1 MSSSLNS
8 IKISAAAFLIF
19 GSAALGC
26 ASTPPPAPEE
36 KPAEVAKP
44 AEAAKPAAPAPVWSS
59 LEAFNAR
66 CTAAQT
72 QVQAIRESIKA
83 ATEKSEVG
91 VLIPTNMLYTE
102 LDVGISWM
110 DLMAN
115 TLPDKAARDEAEKCS
130 QTLKQLATDLSLDR
144 GLYDAI
150 VAVDVAPLDA
160 DGKRF
165 VEKIVRNFKRSGV
178 DKDEATR
185 TKLKDLQTQMIQVG
199 QDFDRNIREDVKT
212 IEVDPKELD
221 GLPEDFIKAHKPNAA
236 GKIVLTTN
244 YPDFF
249 PVQTYAKNE
258 EVRKKLVVA
267 FFNRAAPANDAK
279 LKRILE
285 LRYEY
290 AKTLGYPSWAE
301 YNAEDKMAKNAA
313 TIKKFIDDLAK
324 MARPRMNADLKDL
337 LARKKKDDKKA
348 KAIEVWD
355 RFYYVDRVRSEK
367 YGLDSKAV
375 RTYFEFRS
383 VEKGLFELYGEL
395 FGLRFEKIEAP
406 VWHESVSAYRMY
418 ADGKMVGSFYLD
430 LHPRDG
436 KYGHAAMFPLVAG
449 SSDGVEPQAALVCNF
464 PDPSKSE
471 GPALMQHS
479 DVRTFFHEFGHLIHH
494 LLAKSSKWS
503 NQNGVSVEWDFVE
516 APSQLLEEW
525 IWDVSVLGRFAKNEA
540 GEAIPAELV
549 NKLRAAEEFGKGTN
563 VMRQLKFASLSYEL
577 HARDPKG
584 LDLVAF
590 QKDIDKKLSP
600 FPYPAG
606 TYEYA
611 SFGHLEGYSSMYY
624 TYQWSLVMA
633 KDIFTRFAKA
643 GLLDR
648 ATASEYRDK
657 ILVPGGRKD
666 AAVLMK
672 DFLGREASLDAYR
685 IWLERN

>member
-1 MSSSLNS
+1 M
-8 IKISAAAFLIF
+8 A
-19 GSAALGC
+19 
-26 ASTPPPAPEE
+26 EQ
-36 KPAEVAKP
+36 KPAETTSPVETAKP
-44 AEAAKPAAPAPVWSS
+44 TVSAPVWSS
-59 LEAFNAR
+59 IDAIKTRCADSKKRVEAM
-66 CTAAQT
+66 
-72 QVQAIRESIKA
+72 RESIKA
-83 ATEKSEVG
+83 ATDKSESG
-91 VLIPTNMLYTE
+91 VLVPTNMLYTE
-102 LDVGISWM
+102 LDNGVSLM

-115 TLPDKAARDEAEKCS
+115 VHPDKTSRDEAEKCS

-144 GLYDAI
+144 GLYDVI
-150 VAVDVAPLDA
+150 SAVDVAPLDA

-185 TKLKDLQTQMIQVG
+185 TKLKELQTKMIEQG
-199 QDFDRNIREDVKT
+199 QAFDRNIREDVKT
-212 IEVDPKELD
+212 IEVDAKDLD
-221 GLPEDFIKAHKPNAA
+221 GLPEDFIRAHKPNDK

-249 PVQTYAKNE
+249 PVQTYAKSE

-267 FFNRAAPANDAK
+267 FFNRAVPANDEK
-279 LKRILE
+279 LKNILE

-301 YNAEDKMAKNAA
+301 YNAEDKMAKSAA
-313 TIKKFIDDLAK
+313 TIKKFIEDLSK
-324 MARPRMNADLKDL
+324 MARPRMQADLKDL

-375 RTYFEFRS
+375 RTYFEFKN

-395 FGLRFEKIEAP
+395 FGLRFERIADAP
-406 VWHESVSAYRMY
+406 VWHESVIAYRMF
-418 ADGKMVGSFYLD
+418 ADEKMVGSFYLD

-449 SSDGVEPQAALVCNF
+449 STEGVEPQAALVCNF
-464 PDPSKSE
+464 PDPSKSD

-525 IWDVSVLGRFAKNEA
+525 IWDVSVLGRFAKNVETQQP
-540 GEAIPAELV
+540 IPAEMV
-549 NKLRAAEEFGKGTN
+549 AKLRAAEEFGKGTN
-563 VMRQLKFASLSYEL
+563 VMRQLKFAALSYEL

-584 LDLVAF
+584 LDLVTF
-590 QKDIDKKLSP
+590 MKDVDKRYSP
-600 FPYPAG
+600 FPYVPG

-648 ATASEYRDK
+648 PTASEYRDK
-657 ILVPGGRKD
+657 ILVPGGRRD
-666 AAVLMK
+666 ASELMK
-672 DFLGREASLDAYR
+672 DFLGREASLDAYKAW
-685 IWLERN
+685 IERN